1 MAPPN
6 EPLIIYGAIPAGNT
20 QKVVLLTQFL
30 SIPFELRPPPPV
42 GDWGT
47 AETDEEKTTVK
58 AFLAYNPRGY
68 VPVLVDPNVEP
79 EAGSGCSEGLA
90 FVDSAAIVTYLVRA
104 YAGDDVK
111 ALWLPDDPVQ
121 SARVAQWMSY
131 ASAEVNSTL
140 LKVRVH
146 NLFSWPISPTTI
158 DEAVESSKKVMAFL
172 DAHLQ

>member
-79 EAGSGCSEGLA
+79 EAGSGCSEGL
-90 FVDSAAIVTYLVRA
+90 VGRSQEIITVSHVTYFTYSTVHASVRER
-104 YAGDDVK
+104 K
-111 ALWLPDDPVQ
+111 
-121 SARVAQWMSY
+121 
-131 ASAEVNSTL
+131 
-140 LKVRVH
+140 
-146 NLFSWPISPTTI
+146 
-158 DEAVESSKKVMAFL
+158 
-172 DAHLQ
+172 